1 MSTMAHAMA
10 HTAHST
16 HPMESRMGRSKARS
30 VTDSSCCSHSIA
42 VATAHVSS
50 ASPMNTVA
58 LAVDS
63 LRVLRMRGRH
73 AGTVRVAHDF
83 AKVQP
88 VIVRNFSPALP
99 RLVQCDNVVEALP
112 SGISQ
117 QVRLFYSTPT

>member
-1 MSTMAHAMA
+1 MAHAMA

-88 VIVRNFSPALP
+88 VIVRNFSPAFATLML
-99 RLVQCDNVVEALP
+99 RYDVIEASARCVCEQMGLLQP
-112 SGISQ
+112 
-117 QVRLFYSTPT
+117 TPA